1 MNQKFI
7 FASQMGISNSIFILF
22 VLLGLYSCEEKCD
35 EPDIERINSIYIEL
49 KQGGSDGF
57 TEDELNNIYFVRYV
71 PNSNPLV
78 ADTSYPNGFFPEGEG
93 RFLINDSYPFRNE
106 EPPYWVVFGYEIIE
120 PNSGFSTRIQDIEL
134 DGMYDGDCGYNNI
147 KKTFTVDS
155 VPVDM
160 SGSQEFYLVTKE

>member
-7 FASQMGISNSIFILF
+7 FASQMKISNPTYLLI
-22 VLLGLYSCEEKCD
+22 VLLALYSCDQKCD

-57 TEDELNNIYFVRYV
+57 SEEELDNIFFIRYV

-78 ADTSYPNGFFPEGEG
+78 ADTAYPQGFYPEGNNK
-93 RFLINDSYPFRNE
+93 FLINDSYPFRNE
-106 EPPYWVVFGYEIIE
+106 TPPYWVVFGYEIIE
-120 PNSGFSTRIQDIEL
+120 PSSGFSTRIQDIDLE
-134 DGMYDGDCGYNNI
+134 GMYDGDCGYNNV

-160 SGSQEFYLVTKE
+160 SGSQEFYVVTKE

>member
-7 FASQMGISNSIFILF
+7 FANPMRLFNSIFLLF
-22 VLLGLYSCEEKCD
+22 VLTALFSCEEKCD
-35 EPDIERINSIYIEL
+35 EPDIEAINSIYIEL

-57 TEDELNNIYFVRYV
+57 SEEELDSIYFIRYV

-78 ADTSYPNGFFPEGEG
+78 ADTAYIDGFFPDGEG
-93 RFLINDSYPFRNE
+93 KFSINDTYPFRNE
-106 EPPYWVVFGYEIIE
+106 TPPYWVVFGYEIIE
-120 PNSGFSTRIQDIEL
+120 PTSEFSTRIQDIEL
-134 DGMYDGDCGYNNI
+134 GGMYDGECGYTNV

-160 SGSQEFYLVTKE
+160 SGSQDFYLITRE